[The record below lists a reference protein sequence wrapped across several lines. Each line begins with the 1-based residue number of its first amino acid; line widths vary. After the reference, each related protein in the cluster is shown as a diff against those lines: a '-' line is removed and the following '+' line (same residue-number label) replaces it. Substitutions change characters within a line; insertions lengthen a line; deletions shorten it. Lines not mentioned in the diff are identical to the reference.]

1 MLTQVLPAYLYQQ
14 YTKDPYNEDLQAFF
28 TAYNTESQTRLD
40 ATNNLNL
47 PIYTKQIAPLLDWT
61 AYAIYGVTRPSLG
74 SPAQFSP
81 LGVYDTVPYDT
92 TAYTQNV
99 TTGTNSYYIVDDDV
113 FKRIL
118 TWNFYKGDGFQ
129 YTTQWLKRRVK
140 RFLLGIDGIDF
151 PIDETY
157 KISVVYSSNNTITIT
172 IPDYAIAPIFVSALE
187 SKVLNLPFQYN
198 YTVTISPGT
207 VSWTNDLSVPV
218 GWVNNFTNPINWY
231 TPV

>member
-14 YTKDPYNEDLQAFF
+14 YTQDPYSEDLQAFF

-81 LGVYDTVPYDT
+81 LGVYDTIPYDIN
-92 TAYTQNV
+92 AYSRNI
-99 TTGTNSYYIVDDDV
+99 TTGTSSFYVVNDDI

-129 YTTQWLKRRVK
+129 YTTQWLKRRIK
-140 RFLLGIDGIDF
+140 RFLLGVDGVDF
-151 PIDETY
+151 PIDNTY
-157 KISVVYSSNNTITIT
+157 EISVTYGSNNVITLT
-172 IPDYAIAPIFVSALE
+172 VPNYAVTPIFISALE
-187 SKVLNLPFQYN
+187 SGVLNVPFEYSYIVDISSGAIPWKN
-198 YTVTISPGT
+198 NSSATIG
-207 VSWTNDLSVPV
+207 WTNSSSM
-218 GWVNNFTNPINWY
+218 PITWY
-231 TPV
+231 TLV